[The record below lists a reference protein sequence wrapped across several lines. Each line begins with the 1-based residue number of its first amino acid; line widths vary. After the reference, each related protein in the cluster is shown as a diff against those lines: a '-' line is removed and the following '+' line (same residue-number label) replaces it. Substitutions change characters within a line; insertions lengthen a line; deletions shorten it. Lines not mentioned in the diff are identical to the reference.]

1 MSVYLMDNGKM
12 INHHKGNLIKM
23 IANVL
28 YYVKIALIVLL
39 IVAGI
44 LLCANEILGCK
55 VNLWTGGSYILAG
68 VGGAAAVE
76 RIFSRELNLDT
87 ANIIVGAIFI
97 LGVIGIVNQ
106 STALD
111 IKHIDLRSDLTIAF
125 NNASDKCGDKSVIF
139 NNAAKTCALGPVYT
153 SSELIYQLS
162 LAQHLNS
169 SLTVIDGIAHSF
181 DKVKVDPCIYNYY
194 KYAGQCP
201 DSFGT
206 IKEKY
211 KEFSLEHIEVCEKF
225 LPGLYMKF
233 FN

>member
-1 MSVYLMDNGKM
+1 MLVYLMDNGEM
-12 INHHKGNLIKM
+12 INHQKGNLIKM
-23 IANVL
+23 KANFL
-28 YYVKIALIVLL
+28 FYVKVALIVLF
-39 IVAGI
+39 IAAGL

-55 VNLWTGGSYILAG
+55 VNLWVGGSYILAG
-68 VGGAAAVE
+68 VGGAAAME
-76 RIFSRELNLDT
+76 RIFSKELDLDT
-87 ANIIVGAIFI
+87 TNIIVVVVFI

-153 SSELIYQLS
+153 STELIYQLS
-162 LAQHLNS
+162 LAQHLTS

-201 DSFGT
+201 DGFRT

-211 KEFSLEHIEVCEKF
+211 KELSLEHIEVCEKF

>member
-1 MSVYLMDNGKM
+1 MSVYLMDNGEM
-12 INHHKGNLIKM
+12 INHQKGNLIKM
-23 IANVL
+23 KANFL
-28 YYVKIALIVLL
+28 FYVKIVLIFLF
-39 IVAGI
+39 IAAGL

-55 VNLWTGGSYILAG
+55 VNLWVGGSYIFAG
-68 VGGAAAVE
+68 FGGAVFME
-76 RIFSRELNLDT
+76 RIFSKSMDFDIPCVIGGCMFL
-87 ANIIVGAIFI
+87 
-97 LGVIGIVNQ
+97 LGFIGIVTQ

-125 NNASDKCGDKSVIF
+125 KDASATCGDKSDIF
-139 NNAAKTCALGPVYT
+139 NKAAQTCALGPVYT
-153 SSELIYQLS
+153 STELIYQLS

-201 DSFGT
+201 GSFST